1 MQLKYCQLVIIIYIP
16 TLRDTNEYILI
27 HILVLNTKKLFLS
40 SLWTTE
46 STKIVIYAI
55 EKSFRNVESLMMSL
69 LCMNVD
75 NKWLIAFSIHVTC
88 SLL

>member
-1 MQLKYCQLVIIIYIP
+1 MQLKYCQLVIIIYI
-16 TLRDTNEYILI
+16 LRDTNEYILI
-27 HILVLNTKKLFLS
+27 HILVLNTKKLILS
-40 SLWTTE
+40 SPWTTE
-46 STKIVIYAI
+46 STKIIIYAI

>member
-1 MQLKYCQLVIIIYIP
+1 MQLKYCQLVIIIYI
-16 TLRDTNEYILI
+16 RRYTNEYILI
-27 HILVLNTKKLFLS
+27 HILVLNTRKLFLLS
-40 SLWTTE
+40 PWTTE
-46 STKIVIYAI
+46 STKIIIYAI

>member
-1 MQLKYCQLVIIIYIP
+1 MQLKYCQLVIIIYI
-16 TLRDTNEYILI
+16 LRDTNEYILI
-27 HILVLNTKKLFLS
+27 HILVLITKKPVSFISMDYRKYQNYNLR
-40 SLWTTE
+40 
-46 STKIVIYAI
+46 YR
-55 EKSFRNVESLMMSL
+55 KSFRNVESLMMSL

>member
-1 MQLKYCQLVIIIYIP
+1 MQLKYCQLVMIIYIF
-16 TLRDTNEYILI
+16 RDANKYILI

-40 SLWTTE
+40 SPWTTE
-46 STKIVIYAI
+46 STKIIIYAI